1 MIVVN
6 RKWYISEK
14 PDNKLVE
21 QLSKDTNISEIVSE
35 LLIKRKISTGDD
47 IEKFLNPDKEIF
59 HNPFLMKDMDLAVE
73 RVIEALV
80 NRESILIWGD
90 YDVDGITSTA
100 VLYLFLNNLG
110 ANVSYIIPDREIDGY
125 GLSIDGIREAKNN
138 GVSLIITVDCGIT
151 SVEEANF
158 ANENGIDIIIS
169 DHHEPGPELPKVH
182 AIIDPKR
189 KDCNYPFKHLAG
201 VGVAFKLMQGV
212 MKRSGMS
219 VEEANEHLD
228 IVTIGTSADIVPLVG
243 ENRKIVVA
251 GLKKITRTNKIGL
264 RALLKRL
271 NLDRKV
277 LTVDNIIFGMAPR
290 LNAAGRMGDAKRAV
304 RLLTSTSHTA
314 ATELVKI
321 LEIENN
327 RRKEFDTYTLKQAI
341 KQNEDKSQYNP
352 DKDKAV
358 VVSHDEWHVGV
369 IGIVASRLLEK
380 YHRPSVVI
388 SVENGIGKG
397 SCRSINSVNIYNVLK
412 QCKDLLIQFGGHEY
426 AAGLL
431 IKQEDIPEFKRRF
444 NESVKNSI
452 DEDSLTPF
460 IKLDMEISFF
470 DIDNELVEYLE
481 KFKPFGAENKQPLFI
496 SYGVEIVDR
505 PRIVGT
511 NHLKL
516 KLKQNGIIID
526 AIGFNLA
533 NKIKFI
539 DEGTLV
545 NICYSIEKN
554 TWNGKTYTQLKI
566 KDIKVQ

>member
-1 MIVVN
+1 MN